1 MVSLVV
7 TQNEYHT
14 SLLVPLLSVFLCSIQ
29 LVLFCYYFVISFI
42 SHLAFTCPKS
52 AMKTLE
58 VWNFFT
64 VVNKNTRKRHWR
76 QFSVFIVNFVHI
88 SRLFLVFPL
97 LALNKYLLTGT
108 TASSKSLAITQP
120 VFICS
125 KSTVETPEQCVKSIK
140 VNNKDNRTA
149 SVT

>member
-58 VWNFFT
+58 TLVVKFF
-64 VVNKNTRKRHWR
+64 HSC
-76 QFSVFIVNFVHI
+76 Q
-88 SRLFLVFPL
+88 
-97 LALNKYLLTGT
+97 
-108 TASSKSLAITQP
+108 
-120 VFICS
+120 
-125 KSTVETPEQCVKSIK
+125 
-140 VNNKDNRTA
+140 
-149 SVT
+149 